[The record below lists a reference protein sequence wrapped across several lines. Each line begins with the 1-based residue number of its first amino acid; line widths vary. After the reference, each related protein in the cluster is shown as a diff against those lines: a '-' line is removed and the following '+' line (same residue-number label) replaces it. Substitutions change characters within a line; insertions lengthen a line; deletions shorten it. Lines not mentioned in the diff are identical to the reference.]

1 MSSQPFPPTGGP
13 SAAIATPAS
22 AAAPPSGRR
31 RPALIAVGALLATI
45 GVVAGLVMIVAA
57 GSNYDDGVQNLARAP
72 IGCTTELEFGDAGTF
87 TIYVET
93 VGTVGELRGDCP
105 NADKTYNY
113 GAGDLP
119 DVDLVLVNDDGD
131 EIDLDRDS
139 SKEYD
144 AAGAVGRSVASV
156 DIEIAGEYVLT
167 VTSDDDDFA
176 IAVGKSP
183 KDVAAS
189 TGTTG
194 MLIVM
199 VGLVLGVALVLL
211 GLRRTAKP
219 AGATVVPV
227 GPGFG
232 APQQYPP
239 VPPIGVA
246 SAVPSVQP
254 MPPTQP
260 MPPSHGASPPPP
272 PPLATPPPP
281 AGPSAGGPQWPAP
294 PTS

>member
-1 MSSQPFPPTGGP
+1 MSYQPFPPTGEP
-13 SAAIATPAS
+13 SAPIPTPAS
-22 AAAPPSGRR
+22 AAAPPAGRR

-105 NADKTYNY
+105 NADQTYNY

-119 DVDLVLVNDDGD
+119 DVDLILVNDDGD

-144 AAGAVGRSVASV
+144 AAGAVGRSIASV
-156 DIEIAGEYVLT
+156 DIENTGEYVLT

-183 KDVAAS
+183 KDVADS
-189 TGTTG
+189 TGATG
-194 MLIVM
+194 MLIII

-219 AGATVVPV
+219 AGATVMPA

-232 APQQYPP
+232 TPQHYPP
-239 VPPIGVA
+239 V
-246 SAVPSVQP
+246 QP
-254 MPPTQP
+254 MQP
-260 MPPSHGASPPPP
+260 MQPSHGAPPPP
-272 PPLATPPPP
+272 PPPPTPP
-281 AGPSAGGPQWPAP
+281 AGPSASGPQWPAP
-294 PTS
+294 PTP